1 MASMLMINSETIYGE
16 EKYSQQGS
24 QFQRHLLKIIQIFWK
39 INLKTDKKQQF
50 FREEECLR

>member
-1 MASMLMINSETIYGE
+1 MASMASMLMINSETIYGE

-39 INLKTDKKQQF
+39 INLKTGKKQQF
-50 FREEECLR
+50 FR